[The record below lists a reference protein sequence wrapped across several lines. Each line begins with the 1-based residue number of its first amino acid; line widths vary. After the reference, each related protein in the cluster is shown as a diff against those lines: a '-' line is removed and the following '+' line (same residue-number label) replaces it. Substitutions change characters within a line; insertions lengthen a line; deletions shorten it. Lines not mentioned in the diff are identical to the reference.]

1 MRRIGIIVLSLVIV
15 LALGSGVY
23 AYVAKQR
30 QMWPFNSSP
39 VASSLVTASSFSALL
54 PTTTAIYAQL
64 DLANSNVQTS
74 LASNPALQKNINLL
88 KTGLQQLGNSMLQN
102 QIGMMTQDT
111 ADQQKVGT
119 QLINALQYLGSKKID
134 IAWDASDSSVKT
146 ASQELPGSTLVAIE
160 SNSAEEA
167 KETLTTI
174 KSLLTQGNERATV
187 QDIQVAGMPVSQVT
201 VTTTTTEPDYS
212 AELIWPSEGDDSTAL
227 PTIPNKTTTK
237 VTITYILNLNNQF
250 IVISTQKPAIEQ
262 LIQRSQTPTANN
274 LKNDPTFTG
283 LVSKLHGAQLATVYM
298 DTAKYAQIA
307 AQLSSA
313 GTPEMAAMNQQM
325 TNALLETPIYQS
337 HSVFSFTLND
347 KGVYGESYMSF
358 TNPQAASIYAGHT
371 TTSFANATPDSAL
384 EFMEGNNFTQ
394 MASMILMP
402 LMQSMN
408 ADPALAEGPMAALQ
422 SFEQSTGISL
432 QNDIAPLFSQTTAI
446 SIDRS
451 SSILMP
457 VAMTILTQVPDQA
470 KAMATMSKITK
481 AIVTFA
487 QESAGV
493 PLPEPT
499 TAAING
505 VDVHS
510 FGSLDGTETLY
521 NYGFLKDGKTVALTT
536 AQSAFKKL
544 LETMAKPSTSLAQS
558 TKYPELLK
566 NQTAA
571 NSMIYLDIKGIVDTF
586 IPLIRVAM
594 PTEEGQAYDTEVKP
608 YVEILNN
615 FASYG
620 VLDGNMV
627 KSVMQLQL
635 VQ

>member
-15 LALGSGVY
+15 LALGSGAY
-23 AYVAKQR
+23 AYVASQR
-30 QMWPFNSSP
+30 QMWPFNSPS
-39 VASSLVTASSFSALL
+39 VATSMINDNSFSALL
-54 PTTTAIYAQL
+54 PPTTAIYAQL
-64 DLANSNVQTS
+64 DLANSNVQTA
-74 LASNPALQKNINLL
+74 LASNPALLKNVNLL

-119 QLINALQYLGSKKID
+119 ELINALQYLGSKKID
-134 IAWDASDSSVKT
+134 IAWDVSNASPTTT
-146 ASQELPGSTLVAIE
+146 AEGLPGSTLVAIE
-160 SNSAEEA
+160 SNSTEEA

-174 KSLLTQGNERATV
+174 KSILTQDNEKATV
-187 QDIQVAGMPVSQVT
+187 QDIQIAGMPVSQVT
-201 VTTTTTEPDYS
+201 VTTTTSVPDYS
-212 AELIWPSEGDDSTAL
+212 AELTMPNEGDDSTEF
-227 PTIPNKTTTK
+227 PTIPTKTVTK
-237 VTITYILNLNNQF
+237 VTITYIVNLNNQF

-262 LIQRSQTPTANN
+262 LIQRSQNPSASS
-274 LKNDPTFTG
+274 LKNDPTFTS
-283 LVSKLHGAQLATVYM
+283 LVSKVHGAQLATVFM
-298 DTAKYAQIA
+298 DTAKYAQIVS
-307 AQLSSA
+307 QLSA
-313 GTPEMAAMNQQM
+313 TGTPEAAMNQQM
-325 TNALLETPIYQS
+325 TAALLQTPMYQS
-337 HSVFSFTLND
+337 HSIFSFTLND

-358 TNPQAASIYAGHT
+358 TNPQAAAVYAT
-371 TTSFANATPDSAL
+371 TNSTSFANTTPDSAL

-394 MASMILMP
+394 MASMILLP

-408 ADPALAEGPMAALQ
+408 SDPAMADGPIAALQ

-451 SSILMP
+451 SSILIP
-457 VAMTILTQVPDQA
+457 VALTILTQVPDQS
-470 KAMATMSKITK
+470 KAMATMNKITK
-481 AIVTFA
+481 AIVTYA

-499 TAAING
+499 TASIDG
-505 VDVHS
+505 VEVHS

-521 NYGFLKDGKTVALTT
+521 NYGFLKDGKTVAVTT

-544 LETMAKPSTSLAQS
+544 LDTTAKPSTSLAQS
-558 TKYPELLK
+558 AKYPALLK
-566 NQTAA
+566 NQTAT
-571 NSMIYLDIKGIVDTF
+571 NSMVYLDIKGIVDTF
-586 IPLIRVAM
+586 MPLIRITM
-594 PTEEGQAYDTEVKP
+594 PSDVGQMYDTEVKP

-620 VLDGNMV
+620 ILDGSTM